1 MSRSA
6 VISMNAPAT
15 FWPGAVART
24 QAWSIFTSPA
34 QDQTGQARAASN
46 RKTQGW
52 RYVRMGDVTEVGK
65 GLPGVHTQCMQDL
78 LGIDRGRD
86 IMDAH
91 DRRAFECGQR
101 GRRDTGDQPFRRP
114 LVGARAEH

>member
-6 VISMNAPAT
+6 VISMHAPAT

-24 QAWSIFTSPA
+24 QAWSIFTSPT
-34 QDQTGQARAASN
+34 QDQTRQARAASN

-78 LGIDRGRD
+78 HGIAHDRD
-86 IMDAH
+86 IMNAH
-91 DRRAFECGQR
+91 DCCALECGQH
-101 GRRDTGDQPFRRP
+101 GRR
-114 LVGARAEH
+114 